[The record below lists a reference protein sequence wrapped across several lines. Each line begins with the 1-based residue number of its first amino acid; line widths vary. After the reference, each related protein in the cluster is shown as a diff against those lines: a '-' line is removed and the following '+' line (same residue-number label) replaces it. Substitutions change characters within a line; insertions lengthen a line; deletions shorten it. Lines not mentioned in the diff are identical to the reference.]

1 MIKLVVLAIFGLII
15 GFSNYYLEHFSQ
27 WPGRKHKMIKSDS
40 AATEVCGGMM
50 NNDYKII
57 VVLIHSQFNVCVML
71 WPKDNTF
78 LGVETENL
86 N

>member
-1 MIKLVVLAIFGLII
+1 
-15 GFSNYYLEHFSQ
+15 
-27 WPGRKHKMIKSDS
+27 MIKSDS